1 MAVLIE
7 TSLTLLLVAT
17 LRLIPYRVL
26 RREAELPP
34 ARRNRKV
41 LVSVMA
47 GAFAFVVAW
56 RALSQPPAG

>member
-26 RREAELPP
+26 RRQAELPP

-41 LVSVMA
+41 LVSVIA
-47 GAFAFVVAW
+47 GAFALVVT
-56 RALSQPPAG
+56 